1 MLSKNKENTSKL
13 GTNILVTS
21 ETAIQ
26 WDQRARRNLVTL
38 SLFVFFL
45 RCSISSLFSLTGT
58 PNIWLQR

>member
-1 MLSKNKENTSKL
+1 MWEKVGMFSMLSKNNENTSKL

-38 SLFVFFL
+38 SLFENSL
-45 RCSISSLFSLTGT
+45 NNGRSI
-58 PNIWLQR
+58 

>member
-1 MLSKNKENTSKL
+1 MWEKVGMFSMLSKNKEYTSKL

-38 SLFVFFL
+38 SLFENSL
-45 RCSISSLFSLTGT
+45 NNGRSI
-58 PNIWLQR
+58 

>member
-1 MLSKNKENTSKL
+1 MFSMLSKNKENTSKL

-38 SLFVFFL
+38 SLFENSL
-45 RCSISSLFSLTGT
+45 NNGRSI
-58 PNIWLQR
+58 